1 MGTSLSVFVLLSV
14 SVAVIRVASVAL
26 RLTGLTE
33 NTARFQALSAFTGTG
48 FTTTEAEA
56 LVNYPVRRRIVAL
69 LMIVGNMGLVT
80 VLATLVVGLV
90 HTEGEVGAVLVQL
103 AWLLGGMGLL
113 WFLML
118 NGTADKIM
126 CSLIGKFLKS
136 TAILGQRSYQR
147 LLQVGNDYS
156 VCEHITRPYQ
166 KNTDTAGFDR
176 LRMTLLAVRSPDGR
190 MSIEPSSSRDLE
202 AGDTLILFGQDD
214 DHDRFARD
222 PVGNE
227 QSEV

>member
-118 NGTADKIM
+118 NGTADRIM
-126 CSLIGKFLKS
+126 CSLIGKFLQS
-136 TAILGQRSYQR
+136 TTILGQRSYQR